1 LLGYLRCA
9 GSDADNARLRARQF
23 SLRCRRRLLG
33 YRSSGAEDELATM
46 YEGHMISV
54 LSGGRK
60 RRRRHYMLTA
70 PLWPAA
76 VAFASFVAVA
86 LVLVRI

>member
-1 LLGYLRCA
+1 
-9 GSDADNARLRARQF
+9 
-23 SLRCRRRLLG
+23 
-33 YRSSGAEDELATM
+33 M
-46 YEGHMISV
+46 YESHTISV

-60 RRRRHYMLTA
+60 RRRRHHVLA
-70 PLWPAA
+70 SPLWLAA

>member
-1 LLGYLRCA
+1 
-9 GSDADNARLRARQF
+9 
-23 SLRCRRRLLG
+23 
-33 YRSSGAEDELATM
+33 M

-60 RRRRHYMLTA
+60 RRRRHHMLA
-70 PLWPAA
+70 LPLWLATA
-76 VAFASFVAVA
+76 AFASFAAAA

>member
-1 LLGYLRCA
+1 
-9 GSDADNARLRARQF
+9 
-23 SLRCRRRLLG
+23 
-33 YRSSGAEDELATM
+33 M

-60 RRRRHYMLTA
+60 RRRRHHMLA
-70 PLWPAA
+70 SPLWLEA

>member
-1 LLGYLRCA
+1 LSGH
-9 GSDADNARLRARQF
+9 RARTGRW
-23 SLRCRRRLLG
+23 LACTALERRPLG
-33 YRSSGAEDELATM
+33 YRSSVAEDEPAVM

-60 RRRRHYMLTA
+60 RRRRHYMLA
-70 PLWPAA
+70 PPLWVAA
-76 VAFASFVAVA
+76 AAFAGFVSAA

>member
-1 LLGYLRCA
+1 
-9 GSDADNARLRARQF
+9 
-23 SLRCRRRLLG
+23 
-33 YRSSGAEDELATM
+33 M

-60 RRRRHYMLTA
+60 RRRRHYVLA
-70 PLWPAA
+70 PQLWVAA
-76 VAFASFVAVA
+76 AAFASFVAAA

>member
-1 LLGYLRCA
+1 M
-9 GSDADNARLRARQF
+9 
-23 SLRCRRRLLG
+23 
-33 YRSSGAEDELATM
+33 AEDEPAVM

-60 RRRRHYMLTA
+60 RRRRHYVLA
-70 PLWPAA
+70 PQLWVAA
-76 VAFASFVAVA
+76 AAFASFVAAA

>member
-1 LLGYLRCA
+1 M
-9 GSDADNARLRARQF
+9 
-23 SLRCRRRLLG
+23 
-33 YRSSGAEDELATM
+33 EDEPAAM

-60 RRRRHYMLTA
+60 RRRRHHVLA
-70 PLWPAA
+70 PPLWLATA
-76 VAFASFVAVA
+76 AFASFVAAA

>member
-1 LLGYLRCA
+1 
-9 GSDADNARLRARQF
+9 
-23 SLRCRRRLLG
+23 
-33 YRSSGAEDELATM
+33 M
-46 YEGHMISV
+46 YEGHMLSV

-60 RRRRHYMLTA
+60 RRRRHHMLA
-70 PLWPAA
+70 SPLWPAA